1 MTSTYWQ
8 TLEQRRGDLGI
19 SFPALAERA
28 GVSTQTLKRIFS
40 GKAENPTIQ
49 NLQSACR
56 VLGLQLV
63 IDDTIIAKS
72 KRSVEEL
79 RESVAKE
86 KAERIVRLVQGTSA
100 LESQAVGLTAVRDMV
115 SRTVHEL
122 LAGSSR
128 KLWAL

>member
-1 MTSTYWQ
+1 MNSIYWQ
-8 TLEQRRGDLGI
+8 TLDQRREELGI
-19 SFPALAERA
+19 GYPALSERS
-28 GVSTQTLKRIFS
+28 GVSMPTLKRIIS

-49 NLQSACR
+49 NLQAVCR
-56 VLGLQLV
+56 VLGLQLI
-63 IDDTIIAKS
+63 IDDTIKAKS

-86 KAERIVRLVQGTSA
+86 KAEQIVRLVQGTSA

-128 KLWAL
+128 KLWAP